1 MTETLLGIH
10 RISYNTL
17 YIWPFDKCFWI
28 DPSYKDAECGNQ
40 QVEQGE
46 QCDCGS
52 EEVGTNLE
60 EYMPELHKN
69 Y

>member
-1 MTETLLGIH
+1 MEDFA
-10 RISYNTL
+10 RFISKPKSQCLQNQPRL
-17 YIWPFDKCFWI
+17 

-60 EYMPELHKN
+60 EYMPEWHKN